1 MLNGHG
7 DDIYKYGDIRLNF
20 SSNVY
25 NHFDHEGLFCYLADE
40 LDRVVSYPQPQPYD
54 LQRELAGLMGI
65 RAEEVLVTN
74 GATEAIYLT
83 AQTFRRG
90 KTAILVPAFQEYA
103 DACRLH
109 EHQLCNIRS
118 LQELPERAN
127 MVWVCCPC
135 NPTGMVL
142 PKDELL
148 ASIEHHPDVLFV
160 IDASYA
166 PFTLEPLLTASEA
179 VALPNVIMLHSMTK
193 EYAIPGLR
201 LGYITACQTLTECLQ
216 LQRMPWS
223 VNQVAISAGHYL
235 LRHQDEYE
243 MDVEALM
250 QERERMAE
258 RLTRLGC
265 IEVWPSQTHILLCR
279 LRMGRSSALKEY
291 LATEHGILIR
301 DASNFEGL
309 GEGFFRIAVQTPE
322 EDDELLAAINQWFED
337 PLPASPLD
345 GEE

>member
-7 DDIYKYGDIRLNF
+7 DDTYKYEDIRLNF

-25 NHFDHEGLFCYLADE
+25 NQFDHEGLFCYLADR
-40 LDRVVSYPQPQPYD
+40 LDDVVSYPQPQPYD
-54 LQRELAGLMGI
+54 LQRELAALMGI
-65 RAEEVLVTN
+65 TAEEVLVTN

-103 DACRLH
+103 DACRIH
-109 EHQLCNIRS
+109 EHRLCSIRQLS
-118 LQELPERAN
+118 ELPSQAN
-127 MVWVCCPC
+127 MLWICCPG
-135 NPTGMVL
+135 NPTGAVL
-142 PKDELL
+142 PKAELL
-148 ASIEHHPDVLFV
+148 TCIERHPDVLFV
-160 IDASYA
+160 LDASYA
-166 PFTLEPLLTASEA
+166 PFTLQPLISPREA
-179 VALPNVIMLHSMTK
+179 VLLPNVIMLHSMTK

-201 LGYITACQTLTECLQ
+201 LGYVTACRTLIERLQ

-243 MDVEALM
+243 MDVPALM
-250 QERERMAE
+250 QERQRMAE
-258 RLTRLGC
+258 QLTRLGC
-265 IEVWPSQTHILLCR
+265 IEVWPSDTHILLCR

-309 GEGFFRIAVQTPE
+309 GEGFFRIAVQTPQ
-322 EDDELLAAINQWFED
+322 EDDELLAAITEW
-337 PLPASPLD
+337 LAL
-345 GEE
+345 